1 MSRLGRLQY
10 LVNGALSVAS
20 RKLSKLS
27 AFRDV
32 FYNRVAGQHPYTNVL
47 HHQWAM
53 NRQLLAFSRNQ
64 LQKLP
69 SGSSVLDVG
78 VGSAPYWNL
87 RSDLNW
93 LGIDV
98 VDGPKVDFTI
108 NKDSS
113 WPINDASFD
122 YIFCTQVLEHVENPA
137 FLVSEIRRVLKPG
150 GKVLMNAP
158 FLYPFHGMPND
169 QFRYTTTQLRYLFRE
184 FEIQEC
190 GTLGQAGSSIAT
202 IWLNFVNYQIS
213 QSVILQ
219 FLKLVF
225 FPLWLLGNA
234 ITNLL
239 LVSIDKFDT
248 TDSFPLNTYLVATSP
263 QRS

>member
-1 MSRLGRLQY
+1 MT
-10 LVNGALSVAS
+10 SVAY
-20 RKLSKLS
+20 RKFSKVS
-27 AFRDV
+27 AMRDA
-32 FYNRVAGQHPYTNVL
+32 FYNRIAGLHPYTNVL

-53 NRQLLAFSRNQ
+53 NRQLLTFSKDQ

-69 SGSSVLDVG
+69 SRSSVLDVG

-87 RSDLNW
+87 REDLNW
-93 LGIDV
+93 QGIDV
-98 VDGPKVDFTI
+98 EDGPKVDFII

-113 WPINDASFD
+113 WPISNSSID

-150 GKVLMNAP
+150 GAVILNTP

-169 QFRYTTTQLRYLFRE
+169 QLRYTTTQLEYLFEE

-190 GTLGQAGSSIAT
+190 GTLGGVGSSIAT

-213 QSVILQ
+213 QSFILQ
-219 FLKLVF
+219 FLKLF
-225 FPLWLLGNA
+225 LFPLWLSGNA
-234 ITNLL
+234 ATNLL
-239 LVSIDKFDT
+239 LVSLDKFDT
-248 TDSFPLNTYLVATSP
+248 TNSFPLNTYVIATSP
-263 QRS
+263 QQS